1 LLQEDER
8 QKKIAHD
15 LQVELRGL
23 LGRSKAIEQIDH
35 DSVEAISIL
44 AASYRECI
52 EEIKKASSAE
62 VASICSIFPHVRFEG
77 CSEEQ
82 LIDLKWAYQ
91 YLKLRSAGNKERK
104 PTLYKVLYWID
115 RVARQGEDKAIASRW
130 EHVDL
135 EELWSQMVGGSRG

>member
-1 LLQEDER
+1 MLQEDER

-44 AASYRECI
+44 AASYRECLEVI
-52 EEIKKASSAE
+52 NKASSAE
-62 VASICSIFPHVRFEG
+62 VASICKSFPHVRFEG

-82 LIDLKWAYQ
+82 LVDLKWAYQ
-91 YLKLRSAGNKERK
+91 YLKLRSAGNEK

-115 RVARQGEDKAIASRW
+115 RVARKGEDKAFASRW